1 MLAHAFAHP
10 YIYIYIY
17 IYMCVYLYMYLLSF
31 SLFALQGNVAAL
43 QQEIK
48 DTKRMHSKEL
58 EEARAEV
65 QGEVTGLQQEVED
78 GARLHSKARAS
89 QNELEMQLQ
98 GAQCTIS
105 ALGKVRTCV
114 RLLIRVLACL

>member
-1 MLAHAFAHP
+1 VCVL
-10 YIYIYIY
+10 IY
-17 IYMCVYLYMYLLSF
+17 VSF

-43 QQEIK
+43 QQDIEDI
-48 DTKRMHSKEL
+48 KRMHSKEL

-65 QGEVTGLQQEVED
+65 QGEVAGLQQEVED
-78 GARLHSKARAS
+78 GARLHSKTRAS

-98 GAQCTIS
+98 GAQSTIS

-114 RLLIRVLACL
+114 RLVTRVLVCL